1 MAVTAQLALDT
12 SNFTVGLSSAEAKLA
27 KFGAKMTGASGGF
40 KAFNM
45 LLGGWGYAI
54 EEADGKASNLFK
66 TLGRAALTAGLVYGV
81 TKSFEALG
89 EAIEDVQNKYTKLG
103 FEKPNGLRLL
113 ASGIVN
119 FGLNSGPFTQ
129 LLPDTWREAITSKI
143 TGLKADPFAQARMKT
158 DKAEESARAVIKAET
173 PLTVEEKLRNF
184 ILKNPTS
191 TVLQRTEEFRRL
203 KALDEASTSRMKETD
218 SLTRIGL
225 NTAYAGGVE
234 YAQRTANATEQAVQL
249 LRDFISGKL
258 SVVNGVSVAQ

>member
-54 EEADGKASNLFK
+54 EEADGKASSLFK

-113 ASGIVN
+113 ASSLFN
-119 FGLNSGPFTQ
+119 AGPFTQ
-129 LLPDTWREAITSKI
+129 LLPDTWREAIAGKI
-143 TGLKADPFAQARMKT
+143 MGPLKTDPFAQARMKT

-184 ILKNPTS
+184 ILQNPTS